1 MSLTLVDALLIVRA
15 VRRRCDGAVLAH
27 NFISVY
33 KMVLPCSCSYTVTD
47 PVLVFFCILFWAIF
61 FCFMQV
67 YTENAEETEEGSL
80 GIDEEDDSNS
90 KNASDQPGV
99 KVHVAIYYYRV

>member
-1 MSLTLVDALLIVRA
+1 
-15 VRRRCDGAVLAH
+15 
-27 NFISVY
+27 
-33 KMVLPCSCSYTVTD
+33 
-47 PVLVFFCILFWAIF
+47 
-61 FCFMQV
+61 MQV